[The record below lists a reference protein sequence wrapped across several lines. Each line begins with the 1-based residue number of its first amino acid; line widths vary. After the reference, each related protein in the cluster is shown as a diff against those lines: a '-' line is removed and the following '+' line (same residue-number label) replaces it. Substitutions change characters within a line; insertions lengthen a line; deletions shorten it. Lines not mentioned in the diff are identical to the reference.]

1 MMPDFLEN
9 LTDYM
14 RLSGVKTKSEA
25 VRRAIRE
32 AVERLRPRPHATD
45 FESWRGLGNRA
56 PKNAKPR
63 FRSQDDLWKPQDFLQ
78 C

>member
-1 MMPDFLEN
+1 MSQLNVHMTPDFLEN

-14 RLSGVKTKSEA
+14 RLCGVKTKSEA

-32 AVERLRPRPHATD
+32 AVERLRARPQAPD
-45 FESWRGLGNRA
+45 FKSWRGLGNQA

-63 FRSQDDLWKPQDFLQ
+63 FRSQDDLWQ
-78 C
+78 